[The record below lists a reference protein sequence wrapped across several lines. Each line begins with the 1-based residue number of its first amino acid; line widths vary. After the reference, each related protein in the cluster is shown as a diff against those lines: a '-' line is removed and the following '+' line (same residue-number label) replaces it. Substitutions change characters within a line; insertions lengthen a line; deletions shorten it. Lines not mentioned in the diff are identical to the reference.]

1 MKTTVTEVD
10 PADLDVATD
19 TETSDDAG
27 GTQERTFGPRIKLT
41 VEVDEETFDDAIDQA
56 FRKIAKEIKI
66 PGFRKGKVPR
76 PVLESH
82 IGSEYARAQAL
93 EDAIPGYYAEAVR
106 AEAVDVIAAPELSL
120 TSGEDHGSVCFEAVV
135 ETRPQIDIRG
145 YENLKVEIPHPAP
158 SDEEVQEQIDT
169 QRRQSAEL
177 VDVDRSAASGDQVS
191 IDIQGTVE
199 GEALPGLTAD
209 DYLYSVGSGGI
220 VDEVDLQ
227 LEGSSAGDELSFSA
241 DHPVQED
248 VTIDFKIN
256 VNAVKEEVLPEL
268 TDEWVED
275 NTEHDTVDELRSET
289 MQRMRMMRIF
299 QTNAAMRENT
309 ATAVAELVN
318 DDIPDS
324 MVNGE
329 MSEQLQQLAMRLQGQ
344 GMNIETWMQM
354 TGQDPESFTVEL
366 RDAAQRSAKV
376 DLALRSIVEKESVE
390 VDDDELEEELERM
403 AEQFQT
409 TVHEL
414 RHQIEDHGDGLGP
427 LLAEIGKRKA
437 LEWLVAEVELIDNEG
452 NTIDRD
458 DLDLPDLSGSD
469 DDHNDSEED
478 VGATVESAEVEN
490 EDHSEEDD
498 KQ

>member
-1 MKTTVTEVD
+1 MKTTVTEVEPD
-10 PADLDVATD
+10 DLAAASE
-19 TETSDDAG
+19 TEESDDAG
-27 GTQERTFGPRIKLT
+27 GAEERTFGPKIKLT

-82 IGSEYARAQAL
+82 IGSEYARGQAL
-93 EDAIPGYYAEAVR
+93 EDAIPGYYADAVR

-120 TSGEDHGSVCFEAVV
+120 TSGEDSGLVCFEAVV
-135 ETRPQIDIRG
+135 ETRPRIRIRG
-145 YENLKVEIPHPAP
+145 YQDLKVEISNPAP
-158 SDEEVQEQIDT
+158 SDEEVQEQIDV

-177 VDVDRSAASGDQVS
+177 IDVERPAASGDQVS

-199 GEALPGLTAD
+199 GESLPGLTAD

-220 VDEVDLQ
+220 VEEVDSQ
-227 LEGSSAGDELSFSA
+227 LEGVSAGDELSFNA

-248 VTIDFKIN
+248 VTIDFEIK
-256 VNAVKEEVLPEL
+256 VHAVKEEVLPEL
-268 TDEWVED
+268 TDEWVEE
-275 NTEHDTVDELRSET
+275 NTDHETVEELQSET
-289 MQRMRMMRIF
+289 IQRMRMMRIF
-299 QTNAAMRENT
+299 QANAAMRENT
-309 ATAVAELVN
+309 ATALAELVEE
-318 DDIPDS
+318 DIPDS

-366 RDAAQRSAKV
+366 RDAAERSAKV
-376 DLALRSIVEKESVE
+376 DLALRAIVDREWIE

-403 AEQFQT
+403 SEQFET
-409 TVHEL
+409 SVHEL

-427 LLAEIGKRKA
+427 LMAEISKRKA
-437 LEWLVAEVELIDNEG
+437 LEWLVAEVELIDSEG
-452 NTIDRD
+452 NIINRD
-458 DLDLPDLSGSD
+458 DLELPDLSDS
-469 DDHNDSEED
+469 NNSEED
-478 VGATVESAEVEN
+478 HDGTVDSAETEN
-490 EDHSEEDD
+490 EEHSEEDD
-498 KQ
+498 EQ

>member
-120 TSGEDHGSVCFEAVV
+120 TSGEDHGLVCFEAVV

-177 VDVDRSAASGDQVS
+177 VDMDRPAASGDQVS

-199 GEALPGLTAD
+199 GESLPGLTAD